1 MQQWLATWF
10 WLERPMIMVLNQQ
23 PSDGA
28 TQQPL
33 TWMYSWDLR

>member
-10 WLERPMIMVLNQQ
+10 GLSDPAQFYRQ
-23 PSDGA
+23 PLDGA